1 MPSIDVIGRITGAAG
16 GIDSTTSVGS
26 DTLSQANNS
35 AQLSAMGAGLFTAVA
50 PLTAVTAGMVAAD
63 LQINKLIAD
72 HNQGAST
79 NTQVADVITL
89 IGDIS
94 IIGGGLSA
102 YVGAAPVGEL
112 FGALGAS
119 G

>member
-50 PLTAVTAGMVAAD
+50 TLIAVTVGMVAAD
-63 LQINKLIAD
+63 LQINKLIAG
-72 HNQGAST
+72 HNQGASV
-79 NTQVADVITL
+79 NTQSADVITL

-94 IIGGGLSA
+94 ITRTRR
-102 YVGAAPVGEL
+102 PT
-112 FGALGAS
+112 S